1 MFLNIKLKIKNYAL
15 ESKHL
20 NAKQLITLNLK
31 INHKFSFM
39 CKQSNK
45 SITTIIVI
53 QVEF

>member
-1 MFLNIKLKIKNYAL
+1 MFLNIILKNNDYTLKSTYL
-15 ESKHL
+15 K
-20 NAKQLITLNLK
+20 AKQFITFNLE
-31 INHKFSFM
+31 INHKFPFM